1 MPGTYVKPKAYN
13 RRWWIDIGT
22 DNTAQWAEIARGI
35 TSRGNSISESKD
47 DYYDMAGRGVAESE
61 VSGIT
66 VQRSFSGFR
75 VMGDEAQDN
84 IIERLYDLEHRAVKF
99 LECYDN
105 PAAAGAFKG
114 RQGMATLSIT
124 DDGSGDANKRE
135 NIAFALNI
143 EGTPAKGT
151 AAIAADGT
159 PTFTADAAEQ

>member
-66 VQRSFSGFR
+66 VQQIG
-75 VMGDEAQDN
+75 
-84 IIERLYDLEHRAVKF
+84 RAHV
-99 LECYDN
+99 
-105 PAAAGAFKG
+105 
-114 RQGMATLSIT
+114 
-124 DDGSGDANKRE
+124 
-135 NIAFALNI
+135 
-143 EGTPAKGT
+143 
-151 AAIAADGT
+151 
-159 PTFTADAAEQ
+159 